1 MKRII
6 EDLFTTEVFLS
17 HYLNDSTT
25 FNQPTQI
32 EDIVVRVLE
41 LVPVYKSRIYFKK
54 KVIFRLET
62 RFND

>member
-1 MKRII
+1 M
-6 EDLFTTEVFLS
+6 EAFTLFTTEVFLS

-41 LVPVYKSRIYFKK
+41 LVPVYKGRIYFKK
-54 KVIFRLET
+54 KAIFRLET